1 MFKSKPLVALVLVLS
16 MLLSISAPAFANSEV
31 PYETIGITRQ
41 EFDGNIIYFGAP
53 GPVFDENDK
62 VYAFPILRSGDVSQE
77 ASVVLRTLDFSAL
90 YNKDYSII
98 GDSIEIIERDKTLI
112 ELAMTDEESIIDDS
126 ALNEIEDGSQQIG
139 ETIEENS
146 DVLTDD
152 DPDSPD
158 AEVEEETADETV
170 NTEVEEE
177 TADETVNTEVEE

>member
-98 GDSIEIIERDKTLI
+98 GDSIEIIDRDKTLI
-112 ELAMTDEESIIDDS
+112 ELAMSGEKSIIDDS
-126 ALNEIEDGSQQIG
+126 ALNEIEEGSQQIG

-158 AEVEEETADETV
+158 AEVEEETADETK
-170 NTEVEEE
+170 
-177 TADETVNTEVEE
+177 